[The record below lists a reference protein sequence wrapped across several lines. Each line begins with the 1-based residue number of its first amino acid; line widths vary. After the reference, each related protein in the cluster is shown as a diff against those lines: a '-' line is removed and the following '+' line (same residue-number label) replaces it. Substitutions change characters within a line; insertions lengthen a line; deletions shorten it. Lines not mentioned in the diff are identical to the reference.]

1 MTPSPTLTPLIKC
14 GWPTFRCQLDTR
26 KHFRW
31 NRLFII
37 PQTFSTEQV
46 SANTQITVIAAP
58 TDVPEIGAHQFWM
71 HLTVLELMGIWH
83 EISELTTTLESLCAL
98 DPLALSVP
106 QLPKIQARS
115 WEGLSPWLGPSAPAL
130 PTVRRFSDQANQ
142 LNQHWRTPLGGAA
155 SFKRRFPSST
165 VQSCVVETAKCNLCP
180 KLCLVVILLG
190 GLRLAILQRWIR
202 CCKYVSDW

>member
-58 TDVPEIGAHQFWM
+58 TSYRQNWGPSILNAHDCFRING
-71 HLTVLELMGIWH
+71 HLTWDAWLDK
-83 EISELTTTLESLCAL
+83 LTTTLESLCAL
-98 DPLALSVP
+98 DPLALSVS

-165 VQSCVVETAKCNLCP
+165 VQLC
-180 KLCLVVILLG
+180 
-190 GLRLAILQRWIR
+190 RWDG
-202 CCKYVSDW
+202 KM

>member
-1 MTPSPTLTPLIKC
+1 
-14 GWPTFRCQLDTR
+14 
-26 KHFRW
+26 
-31 NRLFII
+31 
-37 PQTFSTEQV
+37 
-46 SANTQITVIAAP
+46 
-58 TDVPEIGAHQFWM
+58 M
-71 HLTVLELMGIWH
+71 HMTVLESMGILH
-83 EISELTTTLESLCAL
+83 EIPDWKKLTTTLESLCAL

-155 SFKRRFPSST
+155 SFNSHR
-165 VQSCVVETAKCNLCP
+165 QLYNCVVETAKRNLCS